1 MKFLIKLLCLPLPGR
16 WRRVAREKLTS
27 WVFSIPVRM
36 RAAHVGRNFCA
47 LAVSKVS
54 RRTYIGDEV
63 CLKDLRVEG
72 DGACRIG
79 DHVHAGR
86 ELLILTANHN
96 YQGDWL
102 PYDRGFVPKDVEI
115 GEGVWLG
122 TRVTILPG
130 AKIGEGSIIQAGAV
144 VHGEIPP
151 CSIAGGN
158 PAVVF
163 AHRDAAKYAELKA
176 RGAFRT
182 AYGVCAPCAAQA
194 RQ

>member
-1 MKFLIKLLCLPLPGR
+1 MRTLIKILCAPLPGKLR
-16 WRRVAREKLTS
+16 KKAREKLTS
-27 WVFSIPVRM
+27 WILSIPARS

-47 LAVSKVS
+47 LGEIKVSK
-54 RRTYIGDEV
+54 RTFIGDEV
-63 CLKDLRVEG
+63 CLKDMKVEG
-72 DGACRIG
+72 DGECRIG

-86 ELLILTANHN
+86 ELLILTASHN
-96 YQGDWL
+96 YRGDFL
-102 PYDRGFVPKDVEI
+102 PYDRGFITKAVEI
-115 GEGVWLG
+115 GDSVWIG

-130 AKIGEGSIIQAGAV
+130 ARIGEGSIIQAGAV

-163 AHRDAAKYAELKA
+163 AKRDEEHYAVLKA

-182 AYGVCAPCAAQA
+182 AYGVCRLPEDAES
-194 RQ
+194 